1 LNNNFSPGKRAREL
15 EQARKRQEKESR
27 RAQRRERGPM
37 ESEFVSAAEVQ
48 GNLPSIEEAMRQIE
62 NPGAVPR
69 AASGIAV
76 RLFVGSLG
84 DEVNEAD
91 LRAAFGQFG
100 PVVDAIVMVDRDT
113 RAPRGFGFVTMGDRR
128 DAQKAIEALH
138 GAEIK
143 GRNIVVNVAT
153 ERGR

>member
-1 LNNNFSPGKRAREL
+1 
-15 EQARKRQEKESR
+15 
-27 RAQRRERGPM
+27 
-37 ESEFVSAAEVQ
+37 
-48 GNLPSIEEAMRQIE
+48 
-62 NPGAVPR
+62 
-69 AASGIAV
+69 
-76 RLFVGSLG
+76 
-84 DEVNEAD
+84 
-91 LRAAFGQFG
+91 
-100 PVVDAIVMVDRDT
+100 MVDRDT

>member
-62 NPGAVPR
+62 NPGAR
-69 AASGIAV
+69 SA
-76 RLFVGSLG
+76 
-84 DEVNEAD
+84 
-91 LRAAFGQFG
+91 
-100 PVVDAIVMVDRDT
+100 T
-113 RAPRGFGFVTMGDRR
+113 R
-128 DAQKAIEALH
+128 
-138 GAEIK
+138 
-143 GRNIVVNVAT
+143 
-153 ERGR
+153 